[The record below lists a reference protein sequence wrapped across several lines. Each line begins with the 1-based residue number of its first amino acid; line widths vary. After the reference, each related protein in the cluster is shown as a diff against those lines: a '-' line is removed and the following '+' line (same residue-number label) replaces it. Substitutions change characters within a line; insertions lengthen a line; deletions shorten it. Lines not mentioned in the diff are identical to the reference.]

1 MNSDNGRTEYD
12 WGISAPAAPSVGRV
26 NVVGWIGASATLGAF
41 LGILALMLSW
51 RALPWLND
59 PPGSISLHFSYL
71 IRSALHGVWSWAF
84 SDAARS
90 YAQFLESL
98 SAGERVALISRL
110 MFALWVACLPAVFL
124 AKIYLAPRNGLLV
137 LRGSARHVGAQ
148 AAEALNLMLADRVK
162 RRPDHP
168 IAPDVPYPADMWTRH
183 VLVVGGVGSG
193 KSTALKPMIQ
203 AVIDAG
209 ESLLLFD
216 PKGEFTKGFGE
227 PEIMAPW
234 DARSLAWDIA
244 KDMRN
249 IGDMRRFAAAMIR
262 EAQDPMWSNAAR
274 QIVVGFMIYLKTTRG
289 NGWGWRELAEM
300 MSIPQ
305 ANILQIMEACHPEAM
320 RSVERA
326 SVTTQGIL
334 INLSS
339 FCASIFDLAEAWGET
354 PEDRRVSFV
363 EWAHGGIPA
372 NDVGEAIEG
381 RGAIDDGEPVEGG
394 AGRKGKRKGGEAVE
408 GEARRK
414 GSSKGAGEVERE
426 GGRRSSGKHS
436 RGVRRQI
443 ILQGHGA
450 YPELT
455 KGYLE
460 GIIGTVSAIVNSVE
474 MDDDESRKL
483 WIIADESAQMGKVP
497 IRPLLE
503 VGRSRG
509 VRCIL
514 ACQDLAQLEEIHGAL
529 MVKAMVSMAGTVL
542 VGQLMQGDTA
552 EQMCKALGSREV
564 ERSNISYGGSGGTG
578 SGRSTTLSF
587 ARDEIAIYKPSE
599 LGSRLGPT
607 ADGKGVR
614 LALFT
619 GGQAYEL
626 FWPHYKM
633 KKAREA
639 HVPAAWT
646 KEISRGVGFI
656 GSPSVSPEA
665 SIAASTLA
673 AAPIPAATPA
683 ATPVATI
690 SPAAKAAP
698 ISSTTSVAAPASAV
712 PAASTA
718 LIPAGHTEPNTFYP
732 DSSGSFAFSRV
743 PLGASVDSPASRTDF
758 RPELAPL
765 TKIEPVRSELPSDL
779 HGLPSVEELS
789 AMLNEALDLKKKRA
803 SKKTGDRS
811 SQSCQ
816 FPGKQSA
823 NNHAPKQSRA

>member
-1 MNSDNGRTEYD
+1 MNSDNGRTEFD

-41 LGILALMLSW
+41 FGILALMLSW
-51 RALPWLND
+51 RTLPWLND
-59 PPGSISLHFSYL
+59 PPGAISLHFSYL

-98 SAGERVALISRL
+98 SAADRIALISRL

-305 ANILQIMEACHPEAM
+305 ANILKIMEACHPEAM

-564 ERSNISYGGSGGTG
+564 ERSNISYGGSGASG
-578 SGRSTTLSF
+578 SGSSTTLSF

-607 ADGKGVR
+607 PDGKGVR

-633 KKAREA
+633 KKARAA

-646 KEISRGVGFI
+646 QDVSRGAGFV
-656 GSPSVSPEA
+656 GSPAA
-665 SIAASTLA
+665 SFPAPIAASTLA
-673 AAPIPAATPA
+673 AAPIPAETPAETLA

-718 LIPAGHTEPNTFYP
+718 LTPAGHTEPNTFYP

-779 HGLPSVEELS
+779 HDLPSVEELS
-789 AMLNEALDLKKKRA
+789 AMLNEALDLKKRGHPKRLA
-803 SKKTGDRS
+803 MRGAMRS
-811 SQSCQ
+811 MIDEFVS
-816 FPGKQSA
+816 
-823 NNHAPKQSRA
+823 